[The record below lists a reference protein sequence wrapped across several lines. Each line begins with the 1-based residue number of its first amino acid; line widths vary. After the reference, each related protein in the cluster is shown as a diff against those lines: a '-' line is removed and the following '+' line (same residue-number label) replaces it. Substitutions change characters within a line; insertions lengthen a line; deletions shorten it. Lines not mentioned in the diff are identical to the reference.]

1 MNKVLQF
8 RELTRAEL
16 EQKKAELMDEK
27 FNLRMQQSLK
37 SLDNPLRLR
46 QIRKEVAQVMTI
58 LKEDDRGIKKLA
70 ETTTTV
76 LGSAEAKD
84 KKSSK

>member
-1 MNKVLQF
+1 MNKVPQF

-16 EQKKAELMDEK
+16 EQKRAELMDEK
-27 FNLRMQQSLK
+27 FNLRMQQSLR

-46 QIRKEVAQVMTI
+46 QIRREVAQVMTI
-58 LKEDDRGIKKLA
+58 LREDETSIRKLA

-76 LGSAEAKD
+76 LGDAKPKD
-84 KKSSK
+84 KKK